1 MRYLSLFS
9 GIEAC
14 TAAWHGL
21 GWSPVAFAEIE
32 AFPSAVLKHH
42 FPNVPNLGDV
52 TKITT
57 EQIKALGPFE
67 LLVGGSPCQD
77 LSVAGRQR
85 GLINEDGSLTRSG
98 LFTEQMRI
106 FEDARKNNGCRF
118 MLWENVPGAFSSN
131 GGADFA
137 TVLGTMVRGC
147 VSVPKDGW
155 ANAGVCVSRGGGRIV
170 EWRTLDAR
178 YFGVAQRRRRVFALL
193 DTGAWYSR
201 PPILFEQECVFG
213 NFTQSQSE
221 WERTTRGTC
230 QSPSHDNQMERGT
243 DLKAY
248 DVRLTADGT
257 NEASK
262 RANVYETDIART
274 VDRDGNQ
281 PHHQQGGVLVFSR
294 PGGGCQ

>member
-14 TAAWHGL
+14 TAAWHDL
-21 GWSPVAFAEIE
+21 GWTPVAFAEIE

-131 GGADFA
+131 DGADFA

-155 ANAGVCVSRGGGRIV
+155 ANAGVCVSRGGGQ
-170 EWRTLDAR
+170 D
-178 YFGVAQRRRRVFALL
+178 
-193 DTGAWYSR
+193 
-201 PPILFEQECVFG
+201 C
-213 NFTQSQSE
+213 
-221 WERTTRGTC
+221 
-230 QSPSHDNQMERGT
+230 
-243 DLKAY
+243 
-248 DVRLTADGT
+248 
-257 NEASK
+257 
-262 RANVYETDIART
+262 
-274 VDRDGNQ
+274 
-281 PHHQQGGVLVFSR
+281 
-294 PGGGCQ
+294 